1 MFAKKRKINDE
12 NRIFNTSWENDY
24 LFIINKQK
32 KPQCLVC
39 LSVIAVLKEY
49 NLKRHY
55 MTNHLSEYEKY
66 IGDARESVVIDLK
79 RKLQSQQNVMTK
91 ATTSQQSKFI

>member
-1 MFAKKRKINDE
+1 MSSLFKR
-12 NRIFNTSWENDY
+12 Y
-24 LFIINKQK
+24 
-32 KPQCLVC
+32 C
-39 LSVIAVLKEY
+39 AVLKEY

-55 MTNHLSEYEKY
+55 MTNHLSKYEKY

-91 ATTSQQSKFI
+91 ATTSQQSSLLASYIISNEIAKSKKSLSDGESLKTVQ